1 MDKIYSMHRL
11 PKILVFS
18 GGSGGKLNRQKKII
32 IVMITIMVI
41 GYFTSIK
48 IIRLMIPFIERQCRV
63 VSRSTAIKYS
73 NESCKKIM
81 EKIEYEDLCTIER
94 DKNGK
99 IILIK
104 MNSVNV
110 SKLNNEIALDIQKK
124 FDTGESGK
132 FYISLGTFTGN
143 QLLVGRGPKV
153 EVKMSTIGEVT
164 TKIKSEF
171 TNTGIN
177 QTLHRIYIDIHCNV
191 SLITPFKD
199 VDEQIDTQVLLAE
212 TVIAGEIPDTYYS
225 LDGITKDNLVDTIK

>member
-1 MDKIYSMHRL
+1 MDKIYSRHRL

-48 IIRLMIPFIERQCRV
+48 IIRLMIPVIERQCRV
-63 VSRSTAIKYS
+63 VSRSTAIKY
-73 NESCKKIM
+73 
-81 EKIEYEDLCTIER
+81 LCTIER

-225 LDGITKDNLVDTIK
+225 LDGITKDNLIDTIK

>member
-1 MDKIYSMHRL
+1 MDKIYSRHRL

-48 IIRLMIPFIERQCRV
+48 IIRLMIPVIERQCRV

-132 FYISLGTFTGN
+132 FYI
-143 QLLVGRGPKV
+143 
-153 EVKMSTIGEVT
+153 KMSTIGEVT

>member
-1 MDKIYSMHRL
+1 MDKIYSRHRL

-48 IIRLMIPFIERQCRV
+48 IIRLMIPVIERQCRV
-63 VSRSTAIKYS
+63 VSRSTAIK
-73 NESCKKIM
+73 
-81 EKIEYEDLCTIER
+81 DLCTIER

-225 LDGITKDNLVDTIK
+225 LDGITKDNLIDTIK